1 MSRTTPPTRNSLIKF
16 DVMLNGRYVDTIRL
30 AKEKLLCLSPNE
42 KVGVLK
48 EAVERRRPTIRNKP
62 YEIFVDIQ
70 YNEIRQWI

>member
-1 MSRTTPPTRNSLIKF
+1 MIRTTPPRNDIIKF

-48 EAVERRRPTIRNKP
+48 EAVERRRPTLRNKP
-62 YEIFVDIQ
+62 YEMFMDIQ